1 MGLANRFAAPVWDG
15 DPHAT
20 ICDQAPNGRG
30 PVLDCSHCGGVRPVR
45 LAGDPLLLF
54 AKPGGY
60 GVSPQQEAALRAS
73 YGLDKPV
80 AIQYFVWLGKTLK
93 GDLGESL
100 VQRSPVR
107 GIIAERIPASFQL
120 GFAAWLLA
128 TLVGGPLGVLSAV
141 RRASI
146 WDYLGR
152 SVALFGQALPVF
164 WLGIMSILLFAVALG
179 WLPAASKPVGE
190 PLTTTIRHF
199 VLPTLTLGCMPA
211 AVYLRL
217 TRSAMLEVMDSEF
230 IKLARAKGVS
240 SRIVVW
246 KHAFR
251 NALIPPITVSALVLA
266 SFLEGSIIVETIFAW
281 PGLGR
286 MALKA
291 VEDNDFPLLLGTVLF
306 FAFLYVVFNSLAD
319 LLYARI
325 DPRIRYT

>member
-1 MGLANRFAAPVWDG
+1 MVILMRRFVIRRLMAGILSLIAATAVVF
-15 DPHAT
+15 A
-20 ICDQAPNGRG
+20 
-30 PVLDCSHCGGVRPVR
+30 LSR

-60 GVSPQQEAALRAS
+60 GVSPQQEDALRAS

-80 AIQYFVWLGKTLK
+80 VVQYLVWLGKALK
-93 GDLGESL
+93 GDLGETL
-100 VQRSPVR
+100 VQRAPVR

-128 TLVGGPLGVLSAV
+128 TLVGIPLGVLSAV
-141 RRASI
+141 RRATI

-152 SVALFGQALPVF
+152 GIALFGQALPVF

-179 WLPAASKPVGE
+179 WLPSATRPVGE
-190 PLTTTIRHF
+190 SLPTTIKHF
-199 VLPTLTLGCMPA
+199 ILPTITLGCLPA

-240 SRIVVW
+240 SRVLVW

-251 NALIPPITVSALVLA
+251 NALIPPVTVSALVLA

-286 MALKA
+286 MALKSR
-291 VEDNDFPLLLGTVLF
+291 GGQ
-306 FAFLYVVFNSLAD
+306 
-319 LLYARI
+319 
-325 DPRIRYT
+325 

>member
-1 MGLANRFAAPVWDG
+1 M
-15 DPHAT
+15 
-20 ICDQAPNGRG
+20 
-30 PVLDCSHCGGVRPVR
+30 GGVLSLIAATAVVFALSR

-80 AIQYFVWLGKTLK
+80 VVQYLVWLGKTLK

-128 TLVGGPLGVLSAV
+128 TLVGIPLGVLSAV
-141 RRASI
+141 RRATI

-152 SVALFGQALPVF
+152 SIALFGQALPVF

-179 WLPAASKPVGE
+179 WLPAATRPVGE
-190 PLTTTIRHF
+190 PLSTTIKYF
-199 VLPTLTLGCMPA
+199 ILPTITLGCLPA

-230 IKLARAKGVS
+230 IKLARAKGIS
-240 SRIVVW
+240 SRVVVW

-251 NALIPPITVSALVLA
+251 NALIPPVTVSALVLA

>member
-1 MGLANRFAAPVWDG
+1 MAAVLSLIAATAVVFA
-15 DPHAT
+15 
-20 ICDQAPNGRG
+20 
-30 PVLDCSHCGGVRPVR
+30 LSR

-60 GVSPQQEAALRAS
+60 GVSPEQEDALRAS

-80 AIQYFVWLGKTLK
+80 VVQYVVWLGKAFK
-93 GDLGESL
+93 GDLGETL
-100 VQRSPVR
+100 VQRRPVSGLIR
-107 GIIAERIPASFQL
+107 ERIPASFQL
-120 GFAAWLLA
+120 GFAAWLFA
-128 TLVGGPLGVLSAV
+128 TLVGVPLGVLSAV
-141 RRASI
+141 KRGTS

-152 SVALFGQALPVF
+152 GIALFGQALPQF

-179 WLPAASKPVGE
+179 WLPAATRPVGE
-190 PLTTTIRHF
+190 PLPTTIKHF
-199 VLPTLTLGCMPA
+199 ILPTITLGWLPA

-240 SRIVVW
+240 SSVLVW

-251 NALIPPITVSALVLA
+251 NALIPPVTVSALVLA

-286 MALKA
+286 MGLQA
-291 VEDNDFPLLLGTVLF
+291 VIDNDFPLLLGTVLF
-306 FAFLYVVFNSLAD
+306 FAFLFVVFNSLAD

-325 DPRIRYT
+325 DPRIRYN

>member
-1 MGLANRFAAPVWDG
+1 MVILMRRFVIRRLMAGILSLIAATAVVF
-15 DPHAT
+15 A
-20 ICDQAPNGRG
+20 
-30 PVLDCSHCGGVRPVR
+30 LSR

-60 GVSPQQEAALRAS
+60 GVSPQQEDALRAS

-80 AIQYFVWLGKTLK
+80 VVQYLVWLGKALK
-93 GDLGESL
+93 GDLGETL
-100 VQRSPVR
+100 VQRAPVR

-128 TLVGGPLGVLSAV
+128 TLVGIPLGVLSAV
-141 RRASI
+141 RRATI

-152 SVALFGQALPVF
+152 SIALFGQALPVF

-179 WLPAASKPVGE
+179 WLPAATRPVGE
-190 PLTTTIRHF
+190 PLSTTIKYF
-199 VLPTLTLGCMPA
+199 ILPTITLGCLPA

-230 IKLARAKGVS
+230 IKLARAKGIS
-240 SRIVVW
+240 SRVVVW

-306 FAFLYVVFNSLAD
+306 FAFLYVLFNSLAD

>member
-1 MGLANRFAAPVWDG
+1 MAGVLSLIAATAVVFA
-15 DPHAT
+15 
-20 ICDQAPNGRG
+20 
-30 PVLDCSHCGGVRPVR
+30 LSR

-128 TLVGGPLGVLSAV
+128 TLVGIPLGVLSAV
-141 RRASI
+141 RRATI

-152 SVALFGQALPVF
+152 SIALFGQALPVF

-179 WLPAASKPVGE
+179 WLPAATRPVGE
-190 PLTTTIRHF
+190 PLSTTIKYF
-199 VLPTLTLGCMPA
+199 ILPTITLGCLPA

>member
-1 MGLANRFAAPVWDG
+1 M
-15 DPHAT
+15 
-20 ICDQAPNGRG
+20 
-30 PVLDCSHCGGVRPVR
+30 GGVLSLIAATAVVFALSR

-80 AIQYFVWLGKTLK
+80 VVQYLVWLGKTLK

-128 TLVGGPLGVLSAV
+128 TLVGIPLGVLSAV
-141 RRASI
+141 RRATI

-179 WLPAASKPVGE
+179 WLPAATRPVGE
-190 PLTTTIRHF
+190 PLSTTIKYF
-199 VLPTLTLGCMPA
+199 ILPTITLGCLPA

-230 IKLARAKGVS
+230 IKLARAKGIS
-240 SRIVVW
+240 SRVVVW

-251 NALIPPITVSALVLA
+251 NALIPPVTVSALVLA

>member
-1 MGLANRFAAPVWDG
+1 
-15 DPHAT
+15 
-20 ICDQAPNGRG
+20 
-30 PVLDCSHCGGVRPVR
+30 
-45 LAGDPLLLF
+45 
-54 AKPGGY
+54 
-60 GVSPQQEAALRAS
+60 
-73 YGLDKPV
+73 
-80 AIQYFVWLGKTLK
+80 
-93 GDLGESL
+93 
-100 VQRSPVR
+100 
-107 GIIAERIPASFQL
+107 
-120 GFAAWLLA
+120 
-128 TLVGGPLGVLSAV
+128 
-141 RRASI
+141 
-146 WDYLGR
+146 
-152 SVALFGQALPVF
+152 
-164 WLGIMSILLFAVALG
+164 MSILLFAVALG
-179 WLPAASKPVGE
+179 WLPAATRPVGE
-190 PLTTTIRHF
+190 PLLTTIKYF
-199 VLPTLTLGCMPA
+199 ILPTVALGCLPA

-240 SRIVVW
+240 SRVLVW

-306 FAFLYVVFNSLAD
+306 FAFLYVLFNSLAD

>member
-1 MGLANRFAAPVWDG
+1 MAGVLSLIAATAVVFA
-15 DPHAT
+15 
-20 ICDQAPNGRG
+20 
-30 PVLDCSHCGGVRPVR
+30 LSR

-80 AIQYFVWLGKTLK
+80 VVQYLVWLGKTLK

-128 TLVGGPLGVLSAV
+128 TLVGIPLGVLSAV
-141 RRASI
+141 RRATI

-152 SVALFGQALPVF
+152 SIALFGQALPVF

-179 WLPAASKPVGE
+179 WLPAATRPVGE
-190 PLTTTIRHF
+190 PLSTTIKYF
-199 VLPTLTLGCMPA
+199 ILPTITLGCLPA

-230 IKLARAKGVS
+230 IKLARAKGIS
-240 SRIVVW
+240 SRVVVW

-251 NALIPPITVSALVLA
+251 NALIPPVTVSALVLA